1 MPNLGI
7 QGLTLIEHKATDL
20 EEAQR
25 KITDY
30 YKNDKKTITRND
42 HKTRNTRQSTIHRRT
57 TPGNRKAK
65 PKTKQECGDYNRRT
79 THDVHGEDEDWSGP
93 YTDCSYHLRLD
104 C

>member
-7 QGLTLIEHKATDL
+7 QGLTLIEHKSTDM

-42 HKTRNTRQSTIHRRT
+42 HKTRHTARQETNERHTNKTRNTRQSATSANH
-57 TPGNRKAK
+57 AK
-65 PKTKQECGDYNRRT
+65 P
-79 THDVHGEDEDWSGP
+79 
-93 YTDCSYHLRLD
+93 
-104 C
+104 